1 MRSGRYR
8 RQLSDRSVRLRRAMD
23 YRYGAARQGR
33 TSRTQSQPLA
43 FFAPAIAIFAFL
55 SGCQTTPPP
64 ADPIHSASILGLDS
78 GAVRKLLGEPGLIR
92 RETPAEV
99 WQYRT
104 ASCVLDVVL
113 YDQASG
119 PRVVYTEARTPAAEP
134 TQADPCLS
142 DVLTK
147 RRSATS

>member
-1 MRSGRYR
+1 M
-8 RQLSDRSVRLRRAMD
+8 Q
-23 YRYGAARQGR
+23 YRYGAAPHGR
-33 TSRTQSQPLA
+33 TSRIQSPPLA
-43 FFAPAIAIFAFL
+43 IAGPAIAIIALL
-55 SGCQTTPPP
+55 SGCQAGPPP
-64 ADPIHSASILGLDS
+64 PDPVHSASILGLDS

-92 RETPAEV
+92 REEPAEV

-142 DVLTK
+142 DVLTTK
-147 RRSATS
+147 HSATS

>member
-1 MRSGRYR
+1 M
-8 RQLSDRSVRLRRAMD
+8 
-23 YRYGAARQGR
+23 
-33 TSRTQSQPLA
+33 QSQPLA
-43 FFAPAIAIFAFL
+43 LIGPAIAVIVLLA
-55 SGCQTTPPP
+55 GCQAGPPP
-64 ADPIHSASILGLDS
+64 PDPVHSAQILGLDS

-92 RETPAEV
+92 RDEPAEV

-104 ASCVLDVVL
+104 TSCVLDVVL

-119 PRVVYTEARTPAAEP
+119 PRVVYTEARTPTAEP

-142 DVLTK
+142 DVLTT

>member
-1 MRSGRYR
+1 
-8 RQLSDRSVRLRRAMD
+8 MD
-23 YRYGAARQGR
+23 YRYGAAPHGR
-33 TSRTQSQPLA
+33 TSRTQSQPLTIA
-43 FFAPAIAIFAFL
+43 WPAIAIIALL
-55 SGCQTTPPP
+55 SGCQASPPP
-64 ADPIHSASILGLDS
+64 PDPIHSASILGLDS

-92 RETPAEV
+92 RDTPAEV

-119 PRVVYTEARTPAAEP
+119 PRVVYTEARTPTAEP

-142 DVLTK
+142 DVLTTK
-147 RRSATS
+147 RSATS

>member
-1 MRSGRYR
+1 M
-8 RQLSDRSVRLRRAMD
+8 Q
-23 YRYGAARQGR
+23 YRYGAAPHGR
-33 TSRTQSQPLA
+33 TSRKQSPPLA
-43 FFAPAIAIFAFL
+43 IVGPAIAIIALL
-55 SGCQTTPPP
+55 SGCQATPPP
-64 ADPIHSASILGLDS
+64 PDPVRSASILGLDS

-92 RETPAEV
+92 REEPAEV

-119 PRVVYTEARTPAAEP
+119 PRVVYTEARTPTAEP

-142 DVLTK
+142 DVLTTK
-147 RRSATS
+147 HSATS

>member
-1 MRSGRYR
+1 M
-8 RQLSDRSVRLRRAMD
+8 QA
-23 YRYGAARQGR
+23 
-33 TSRTQSQPLA
+33 QPLA
-43 FFAPAIAIFAFL
+43 LIGPGIAIIALL
-55 SGCQTTPPP
+55 SGCQAGPPP
-64 ADPIHSASILGLDS
+64 PDPIHSASILGLDS

-92 RETPAEV
+92 RDEPAEV

-119 PRVVYTEARTPAAEP
+119 PRVVYTEARTPTAEP

-142 DVLTK
+142 DVLTTK
-147 RRSATS
+147 RSTTS

>member
-8 RQLSDRSVRLRRAMD
+8 RQLGDSSVRLRRVMD
-23 YRYGAARQGR
+23 YRCGAARQGW
-33 TSRTQSQPLA
+33 TSRSRAQPLA
-43 FFAPAIAIFAFL
+43 LAGPALAIVAL
-55 SGCQTTPPP
+55 LTGCQAAPPP
-64 ADPIHSASILGLDS
+64 PDAVHSASILGLDS

-92 RETPAEV
+92 RDTPAEV

-134 TQADPCLS
+134 TQAGPCLS
-142 DVLTK
+142 DVLTTK
-147 RRSATS
+147 RSATS

>member
-1 MRSGRYR
+1 MY
-8 RQLSDRSVRLRRAMD
+8 D
-23 YRYGAARQGR
+23 RYGAAPHGR
-33 TSRTQSQPLA
+33 KGRCESKPLA
-43 FFAPAIAIFAFL
+43 LIAPAIAIIGLL
-55 SGCQTTPPP
+55 SGCQATSPP
-64 ADPIHSASILGLDS
+64 DPIHSASILGLDS

-92 RETPAEV
+92 REEPAEV

-119 PRVVYTEARTPAAEP
+119 ARVVYTEARTPTAEP

-142 DVLTK
+142 DVLTT
-147 RRSATS
+147 RRSTTS

>member
-1 MRSGRYR
+1 
-8 RQLSDRSVRLRRAMD
+8 MD
-23 YRYGAARQGR
+23 YRCGAARHGR
-33 TSRTQSQPLA
+33 TSRMQSQPLA
-43 FFAPAIAIFAFL
+43 FIGPAIAIIAFL
-55 SGCQTTPPP
+55 SGCQAAPPP
-64 ADPIHSASILGLDS
+64 TDPVHSAQILGLDS

-92 RETPAEV
+92 REEPAEV

-119 PRVVYTEARTPAAEP
+119 PRVVYTEARTPTAEP

-142 DVLTK
+142 DVLTTK
-147 RRSATS
+147 RSTTS

>member
-1 MRSGRYR
+1 
-8 RQLSDRSVRLRRAMD
+8 MD
-23 YRYGAARQGR
+23 YRYGAAQHGR
-33 TSRTQSQPLA
+33 TSRMQSQPLA
-43 FFAPAIAIFAFL
+43 FIGPAIAIIAFL
-55 SGCQTTPPP
+55 SGCQAAPPP
-64 ADPIHSASILGLDS
+64 TDPVHSAQILGLDS

-92 RETPAEV
+92 RDEPAEV

-119 PRVVYTEARTPAAEP
+119 PRVVYTEARTPTAEP

-142 DVLTK
+142 DVLTTK
-147 RRSATS
+147 RSTTS

>member
-1 MRSGRYR
+1 
-8 RQLSDRSVRLRRAMD
+8 MD
-23 YRYGAARQGR
+23 YRYGAARQRRTGR
-33 TSRTQSQPLA
+33 THSQPLA
-43 FFAPAIAIFAFL
+43 FVGPALAIIALL
-55 SGCQTTPPP
+55 SGCEAAPRPP
-64 ADPIHSASILGLDS
+64 DPVHSASILGLDG

-119 PRVVYTEARTPAAEP
+119 PRVVYTEARTPTAEP
-134 TQADPCLS
+134 TQADPCLTE
-142 DVLTK
+142 VLTNK
-147 RRSATS
+147 RSATS

>member
-1 MRSGRYR
+1 
-8 RQLSDRSVRLRRAMD
+8 MD
-23 YRYGAARQGR
+23 YQYGAAGHGR
-33 TSRTQSQPLA
+33 RSRIRSQPLA
-43 FFAPAIAIFAFL
+43 LIGPGLAVFALLA
-55 SGCQTTPPP
+55 GCQATPPP
-64 ADPIHSASILGLDS
+64 PDPVHSASILGLDS

-92 RETPAEV
+92 REEPAEV

-119 PRVVYTEARTPAAEP
+119 PRVVYTEARTPTAEP

-142 DVLTK
+142 DVLTTK
-147 RRSATS
+147 RSATS

>member
-1 MRSGRYR
+1 
-8 RQLSDRSVRLRRAMD
+8 MD
-23 YRYGAARQGR
+23 YRYGAAPHGR
-33 TSRTQSQPLA
+33 TSRTESQPLA
-43 FFAPAIAIFAFL
+43 LVGPVIAIFVLL
-55 SGCQTTPPP
+55 SGCQATPPP
-64 ADPIHSASILGLDS
+64 PDPVHSASILGLDS

-119 PRVVYTEARTPAAEP
+119 PRVVYTEARTPTAEP

-142 DVLTK
+142 EVLTK

>member
-1 MRSGRYR
+1 MY
-8 RQLSDRSVRLRRAMD
+8 
-23 YRYGAARQGR
+23 YRYGAAPHGR
-33 TSRTQSQPLA
+33 TSRTQSPPLA
-43 FFAPAIAIFAFL
+43 TVGPAIAIVALL
-55 SGCQTTPPP
+55 SGCQASSPPP
-64 ADPIHSASILGLDS
+64 DPVHSASILGLDS

-92 RETPAEV
+92 REEPAEV

-119 PRVVYTEARTPAAEP
+119 ARVVYTEARTPTAEP

-142 DVLTK
+142 DVLTT
-147 RRSATS
+147 RRSTTS

>member
-1 MRSGRYR
+1 M
-8 RQLSDRSVRLRRAMD
+8 Q
-23 YRYGAARQGR
+23 YRYGAAPHGR
-33 TSRTQSQPLA
+33 TGRKQSPPLA
-43 FFAPAIAIFAFL
+43 IVGPAIAIIALL
-55 SGCQTTPPP
+55 SGCQATPPP
-64 ADPIHSASILGLDS
+64 PDPIHSASILGLDS

-92 RETPAEV
+92 RDTPAEV

-119 PRVVYTEARTPAAEP
+119 SRVVYTEARTPTAEP

-142 DVLTK
+142 DVLTTK
-147 RRSATS
+147 HSATS

>member
-1 MRSGRYR
+1 
-8 RQLSDRSVRLRRAMD
+8 MD
-23 YRYGAARQGR
+23 YRYGAARPGR
-33 TSRTQSQPLA
+33 RSRIQSPPPA
-43 FFAPAIAIFAFL
+43 IVGPAIAIITLL
-55 SGCQTTPPP
+55 SGCQATPPP
-64 ADPIHSASILGLDS
+64 PDPVHSASILGLDS

-119 PRVVYTEARTPAAEP
+119 PRVVYTEARTPTAEP

>member
-1 MRSGRYR
+1 MEYR
-8 RQLSDRSVRLRRAMD
+8 C
-23 YRYGAARQGR
+23 GAARQR
-33 TSRTQSQPLA
+33 RRCRVRSRPLTLVG
-43 FFAPAIAIFAFL
+43 PAIAIIVLL
-55 SGCQTTPPP
+55 SGCRATPPP
-64 ADPIHSASILGLDS
+64 SDPVHSASILGLDG

-92 RETPAEV
+92 HEEPAEV

-134 TQADPCLS
+134 TLADPCLS
-142 DVLTK
+142 SVLTS

>member
-1 MRSGRYR
+1 
-8 RQLSDRSVRLRRAMD
+8 MD
-23 YRYGAARQGR
+23 YRYGAVRQGR
-33 TSRTQSQPLA
+33 KSRTQSPP
-43 FFAPAIAIFAFL
+43 PAVAGPAVAIIALL
-55 SGCQTTPPP
+55 SGCQATPPP
-64 ADPIHSASILGLDS
+64 PDPVHSASILGLDS

-119 PRVVYTEARTPAAEP
+119 PRVVYTEARTPTAEP

-142 DVLTK
+142 DVLTTK
-147 RRSATS
+147 RSATS

>member
-1 MRSGRYR
+1 MSVGSGVARGRLPAREIR
-8 RQLSDRSVRLRRAMD
+8 RR
-23 YRYGAARQGR
+23 
-33 TSRTQSQPLA
+33 PLA
-43 FFAPAIAIFAFL
+43 AGGAMVFAALL
-55 SGCQTTPPP
+55 SGCQAALPEGR
-64 ADPIHSASILGLDS
+64 AGSAAIVGLDG

-104 ASCVLDVVL
+104 AGCVLDVVL

-134 TQADPCLS
+134 APTDNCLS
-142 DVLTK
+142 DVLTT
-147 RRSATS
+147 RQSTTS

>member
-1 MRSGRYR
+1 
-8 RQLSDRSVRLRRAMD
+8 MD
-23 YRYGAARQGR
+23 YGYGAARQR
-33 TSRTQSQPLA
+33 RMSRSELQPLA
-43 FFAPAIAIFAFL
+43 LVGQMIALIAL
-55 SGCQTTPPP
+55 LTGCQAAPPRS
-64 ADPIHSASILGLDS
+64 DPIHSASILGLDG
-78 GAVRKLLGEPGLIR
+78 GAVRKLLGEPGVIR

-104 ASCVLDVVL
+104 ANCVLDVVL

-119 PRVVYTEARTPAAEP
+119 KRVVYTEARTPTAEP

>member
-1 MRSGRYR
+1 
-8 RQLSDRSVRLRRAMD
+8 MD
-23 YRYGAARQGR
+23 YRYGTARHGR
-33 TSRTQSQPLA
+33 TSRMQAQPLA
-43 FFAPAIAIFAFL
+43 LIGPAIVAIILL
-55 SGCQTTPPP
+55 SGCQAAPPP
-64 ADPIHSASILGLDS
+64 PDPIHSASILGLDS

-92 RETPAEV
+92 RDKPAEV

-119 PRVVYTEARTPAAEP
+119 SRVVYTEARTPTAEP

-142 DVLTK
+142 DVLTT
-147 RRSATS
+147 RRSTTS